1 MKQCSQCEEWLDDV
15 AFSPHQ
21 GRCKPCAAAYQRAY
35 QKGKRSDAH
44 RHRNTSEGALPPRT
58 RDLLAGLSDTTCLV
72 PSETGVFWWR
82 IGDVK
87 GTKKLSLQDSV
98 SVDHLIDAGLVK
110 LDLAAMVW
118 ALA

>member
-1 MKQCSQCEEWLDDV
+1 
-15 AFSPHQ
+15 
-21 GRCKPCAAAYQRAY
+21 
-35 QKGKRSDAH
+35 
-44 RHRNTSEGALPPRT
+44 
-58 RDLLAGLSDTTCLV
+58 LV